1 MDGSGMLTSFF
12 FGGGYEMQSGGR
24 GLTFCFYI
32 RGIADSQTLM
42 AIIGTYGDS
51 LSLQVQKK
59 QKGLSA
65 GSQAKTGSNGAVS
78 HSPQWKVSA
87 C

>member
-32 RGIADSQTLM
+32 VELRIARL
-42 AIIGTYGDS
+42 
-51 LSLQVQKK
+51 
-59 QKGLSA
+59 
-65 GSQAKTGSNGAVS
+65 
-78 HSPQWKVSA
+78 
-87 C
+87 